1 MSCECIQSSSNKAIV
16 SCILN
21 KSSLK
26 KCCNSD
32 LFMHLTLKVKPKY

>member
-21 KSSLK
+21 KTSLK
-26 KCCNSD
+26 KCNSD